1 MKKKQEGFTLLEV
14 ILVTALLGIIATVA
28 VVSYT
33 KVSVDYKLERY
44 AQETAADLRWL
55 QRQAVNKGGEVW
67 LLKLAADGGQYQL
80 VSRSAG
86 KDTVLRTLSLKDEA
100 LKITAESIDSAK
112 TQAVSEIPFDRGF
125 NKFGYRLRLAAN
137 DGRSRYVHLAAV
149 TARTRVSES
158 AARLTDDGG

>member
-1 MKKKQEGFTLLEV
+1 MKNKQDGFTLLEV
-14 ILVTALLGIIATVA
+14 ILVAALLGIIATVA
-28 VVSYT
+28 VLSYT
-33 KVSVDYKLERY
+33 KASVDYKLERY

-80 VSRSAG
+80 LSRSGG

-100 LKITAESIDSAK
+100 LKITAESIDGVK
-112 TQAVSEIPFDRGF
+112 TQEVVEIPFDRDF
-125 NKFGYRLRLAAN
+125 NKLGYRLRISAT

-149 TARTRVSES
+149 TARSRVSES